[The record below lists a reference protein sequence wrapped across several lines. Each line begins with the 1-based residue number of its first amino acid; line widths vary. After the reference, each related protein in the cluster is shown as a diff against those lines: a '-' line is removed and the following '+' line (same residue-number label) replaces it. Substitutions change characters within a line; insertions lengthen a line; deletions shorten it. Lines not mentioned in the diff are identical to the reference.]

1 MRTGDAVTL
10 RDVAAVAKV
19 SIATASKALRD
30 DHRVS
35 EDTRRRVHE
44 TAQRLDY
51 TPNALAQSFASGRS
65 GAVGLFTHSAQIP
78 FARPVVI
85 GAIKELSLL
94 GRAALLFD
102 SAARAGRWRDEDV
115 KGLQARKVEGVLVV
129 GTNNDQ
135 MTRSLTERFSSPV
148 VYAFTDSDDPDD
160 TVLQIDS
167 HGAGRMAIE
176 HLVSTGRRRIA
187 HITANS
193 DSLSVQGRKAGAV
206 GALSGHG
213 LDFVSPVQH
222 GTWSREWGAEA
233 ATALLASGTLV
244 DAIFCGND
252 NIALGVIDTLQ
263 AAGVR
268 VPDDVAVVGVDNQED
283 VLLAQGS
290 PRRLTSIDLQLEPL
304 GAAAARLLVTGG
316 VEGTHVLDPLATNRR
331 TISPVLMVGPSSP
344 LT

>member
-1 MRTGDAVTL
+1 MGKSDVVTL
-10 RDVAAVAKV
+10 RDVAAVAGV

-35 EDTRRRVHE
+35 ETTRRRVHE
-44 TAQRLDY
+44 TARRLDY

-65 GAVGLFTHSAQIP
+65 GAVGVFTHSAQIP

-85 GAIKELSLL
+85 GAVKELSLL

-167 HGAGRMAIE
+167 AGAGRLAIE
-176 HLVSTGRRRIA
+176 HLVATGRRRIA
-187 HITANS
+187 HITAGEE
-193 DSLSVQGRKAGAV
+193 SLSVQGRMAGALA
-206 GALSGHG
+206 ALDEHG
-213 LDFVSPVQH
+213 LGFVAPAAH
-222 GTWSREWGAEA
+222 GIWSREWGMEA
-233 ATALLASGTLV
+233 AVALLESGTPV

-252 NIALGVIDTLQ
+252 NIALGVIDALES
-263 AAGVR
+263 AGVR
-268 VPDDVAVVGVDNQED
+268 VPDDVAVIGVDNQEE
-283 VLLAQGS
+283 VLLAQAP
-290 PRRLTSIDLQLEPL
+290 PRRLTSVDLRLESL
-304 GAAAARLLVTGG
+304 GAAAARLLVSGD
-316 VEGTHVLDPLATNRR
+316 VEGTHTPDPATTNRR
-331 TISPVLMVGPSSP
+331 TVTPVLVVGSSSP
-344 LT
+344 TI